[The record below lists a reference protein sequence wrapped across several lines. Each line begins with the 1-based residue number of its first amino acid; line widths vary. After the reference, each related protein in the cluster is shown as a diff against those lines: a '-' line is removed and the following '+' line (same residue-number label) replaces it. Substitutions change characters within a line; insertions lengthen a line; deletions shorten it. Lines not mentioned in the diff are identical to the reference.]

1 VLKYDASHKF
11 AKLIGSPP
19 GYPEHR
25 NTHPLSKQE
34 VMKQFPTANVNFS
47 VALFNEIEKAWPADS
62 QFPAARTG
70 QFGQNPAHGRDREEL
85 GRRRPCRH

>member
-19 GYPEHR
+19 GYPEYR

-47 VALFNEIEKAWPADS
+47 VALFNEIALLSKTDLT
-62 QFPAARTG
+62 QRT
-70 QFGQNPAHGRDREEL
+70 A
-85 GRRRPCRH
+85 C